1 MATTTEKNQSAI
13 ATTAGTTTIT
23 DGVVEKV
30 VGIAARS
37 VPGVYDLGGGAA
49 RAIGSLRSAIGQ
61 QDRGQGVKVEVG
73 EKQVAADVTV
83 VAEYPEELQAVASA
97 VRSAVAEAVESIL
110 GMEVAEINVTVTDV
124 YIPGDDSEDGE
135 KESRVV

>member
-1 MATTTEKNQSAI
+1 MATTTEKNQSA
-13 ATTAGTTTIT
+13 TTAGTTVIA

-30 VGIAARS
+30 VGIAART
-37 VPGVYDLGGGAA
+37 VPGVHDLGGGAA
-49 RAIGSLRSAIGQ
+49 RAIGSIRSAIGQ

-97 VRSAVAEAVESIL
+97 VRGAVARAIVELL
-110 GMEVAEINVTVTDV
+110 GMEPAEINVTVADV

>member
-1 MATTTEKNQSAI
+1 MATTETKDQS
-13 ATTAGTTTIT
+13 ATTAGTTTIAE
-23 DGVVEKV
+23 GVVEKI
-30 VGIAARS
+30 VGIAART
-37 VPGVYDLGGGAA
+37 VPGVHDLGGGAA

-73 EKQVAADVTV
+73 ERQVAADVTL

-97 VRSAVAEAVESIL
+97 VRGAVARAIVELL
-110 GMEVAEINVTVTDV
+110 GMEPAEINVTVADV

-135 KESRVV
+135 REPRVA